1 MLECGVVHGVDGC
14 CRPAPMTGRLA
25 DGRTIAADATWLTQP
40 KGLMDNQST
49 AAPPVCAVWKK
60 RLGLG
65 LLLYSFAPLCTV
77 EFVAFLPLST
87 AQAVTFGA
95 IYIASGEIACL
106 AAVALLGKPFLEG
119 VKERL
124 KRFFRRAG
132 PPSPPRP
139 IGRLRHNT
147 GVALLLGSLVPYYA
161 ALGMLLLGQPGPSGL
176 RGTLYL
182 LLAGE
187 GLFFLGLALLGGEF
201 WARLKKLF
209 EWPGQD
215 RPQDAGGAGAD
226 AGRT

>member
-1 MLECGVVHGVDGC
+1 MLECDGVHGVGGC
-14 CRPAPMTGRLA
+14 CRPVPMVGRLA
-25 DGRTIAADATWLTQP
+25 DGRTIAAEATWLSQP
-40 KGLMDNQST
+40 KGLMDNKST
-49 AAPPVCAVWKK
+49 DAPLVSVVWKK

-77 EFVAFLPLST
+77 ELIAFLPLST
-87 AQAVTFGA
+87 SQAVTFGA

-106 AAVALLGKPFLEG
+106 AAVALLGKPFLDG

-124 KRFFRRAG
+124 KGFFRRPG
-132 PPSPPRP
+132 PPAPPKP
-139 IGRLRHNT
+139 IGRLRHST
-147 GVALLLGSLVPYYA
+147 GVVLLLGSLVPYYA
-161 ALGMLLLGQPGPSGL
+161 ALGTLLLGQPGPWAL

-209 EWPGQD
+209 EWPGRD
-215 RPQDAGGAGAD
+215 RPRDAGGAD
-226 AGRT
+226 AGRI